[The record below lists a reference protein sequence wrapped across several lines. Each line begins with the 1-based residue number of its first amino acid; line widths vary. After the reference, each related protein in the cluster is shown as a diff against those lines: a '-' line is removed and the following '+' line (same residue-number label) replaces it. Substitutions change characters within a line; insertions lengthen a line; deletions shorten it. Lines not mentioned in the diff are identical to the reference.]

1 MMDASKEE
9 DCTRAITTFSNR
21 HRVPS
26 KLVVDSGPQLKA
38 LASNPVYQAASSMG
52 VKIEPVAAYH
62 QFLNYC
68 ERAIQVYKNLMNTM
82 KRSIDKSIYDQSD
95 TLIELLEKHAMV
107 DRVMSLRPILT
118 KVKDSQETVV
128 LACQLA
134 KPSLGSKDVE
144 DMMYGILLGKE
155 SVQGQLFASIFD
167 YKASILTAFHQN
179 LLSYL
184 QENSIYYANPKNV
197 KTDLSSNL
205 DPKVGDFVAYVDGSK
220 KTHFGIVDAIMA
232 DNVVSLRVIKYG
244 KMVHQSTHTRI
255 CRLLFRPLDEK
266 NYVNV

>member
-1 MMDASKEE
+1 
-9 DCTRAITTFSNR
+9 
-21 HRVPS
+21 
-26 KLVVDSGPQLKA
+26 
-38 LASNPVYQAASSMG
+38 
-52 VKIEPVAAYH
+52 
-62 QFLNYC
+62 
-68 ERAIQVYKNLMNTM
+68 
-82 KRSIDKSIYDQSD
+82 
-95 TLIELLEKHAMV
+95 
-107 DRVMSLRPILT
+107 
-118 KVKDSQETVV
+118 
-128 LACQLA
+128 
-134 KPSLGSKDVE
+134 
-144 DMMYGILLGKE
+144 MYGILLGKE

-179 LLSYL
+179 LVSYL

-220 KTHFGIVDAIMA
+220 MTHFGIVDAIMA